1 MSALSRAVEAVG
13 GPISAAKACR
23 ISRQAI
29 DRWLTRGVLPRTEYT
44 GETNYAV
51 RLAEAAAERGHPF
64 DAAWLLAEAA
74 PKKTA
79 A

>member
-1 MSALSRAVEAVG
+1 MSALSKAVESVG
-13 GPISAAKACR
+13 GPILAAKACG

-29 DRWLTRGVLPRTEYT
+29 DRWLTRGSLPRTEYT
-44 GETNYAV
+44 GETDYAA
-51 RLAEAAAERGHPF
+51 RMAKAAAERGAPF